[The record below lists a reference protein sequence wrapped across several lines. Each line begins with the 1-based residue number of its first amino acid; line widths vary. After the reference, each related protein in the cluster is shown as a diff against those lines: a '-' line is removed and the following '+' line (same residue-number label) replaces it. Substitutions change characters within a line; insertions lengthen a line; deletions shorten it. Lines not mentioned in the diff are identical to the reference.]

1 MVSSTRILSDKF
13 QGKTVH
19 RLDTNGNHKPDADEP
34 MIVRKGPDDQWKPAE
49 HIDRPIQRFAVEKE
63 FGFWTDKQV
72 SHKEGWFWNKT
83 EVVDRPVDGAIQAD
97 EVNTTGFERL
107 GNGLYGTSNAFVL
120 GAEILKD
127 SDGALFLDEH
137 FQHFPSRRIIGEG
150 DISRMKEYRAD
161 DANWQVN
168 KNTPTLI
175 GVAEGPFTIGS
186 GSTTIT
192 VPLQGKL

>member
-1 MVSSTRILSDKF
+1 MISSNRILSDKF
-13 QGKTVH
+13 QGKTVY
-19 RLDTNGNHKPDADEP
+19 RLDTNGNHKPDASEP
-34 MIVRKGPDDQWKPAE
+34 MIVRRGPDDQWKPAE

-72 SHKEGWFWNKT
+72 SHQEGWFWNKQ
-83 EVVDRPVDGAIQAD
+83 EVIDRPVNGTIEAD
-97 EVNTTGFERL
+97 EVNTAGFERL
-107 GNGLYGTSNAFVL
+107 GNGINGPNTFAL

-137 FQHFPSRRIIGEG
+137 FFTYGSRRIIGQG
-150 DISRMKEYRAD
+150 DIKNMEAYRAD

-175 GVAEGPFTIGS
+175 GVAEGPFVIGS

>member
-1 MVSSTRILSDKF
+1 MISSTRILSDKF
-13 QGKTVH
+13 QGKTVY
-19 RLDTNGNHKPDADEP
+19 RLDTNGNHKPDASEP
-34 MIVRKGPDDQWKPAE
+34 MIVRRGPDDQWKPAE

-72 SHKEGWFWNKT
+72 SHTEGWFWNKQ
-83 EVVDRPVDGAIQAD
+83 EVVDRPQNGAIEAD
-97 EVNTTGFERL
+97 EVKTTGFERL
-107 GNGLYGTSNAFVL
+107 GNTGSFKL

-127 SDGALFLDEH
+127 SDGALFLD
-137 FQHFPSRRIIGEG
+137 QHFLTHGPYRIIGEG
-150 DISRMKEYRAD
+150 DIKNMEAYRAD

-175 GVAEGPFTIGS
+175 GVAEGPFVIGS